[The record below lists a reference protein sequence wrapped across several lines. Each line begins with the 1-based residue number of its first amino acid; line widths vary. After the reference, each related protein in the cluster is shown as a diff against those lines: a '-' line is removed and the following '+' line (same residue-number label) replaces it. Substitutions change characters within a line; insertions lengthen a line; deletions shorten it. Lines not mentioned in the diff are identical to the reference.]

1 MDLEIGD
8 RAQRTRQDPF
18 QGIFGATVDKH
29 HLRLRFYV
37 AMAALDCYS
46 LVFAFMFGN
55 LIHSGDA
62 FNDPGVTICAV
73 VLPMY
78 FGFAY
83 NGRVYCADF
92 FKRWRGAVERAIFS
106 LGMAVIAVVFVSFLL
121 HASAKM
127 SREVFTIGTLTTA
140 ILLYATRAMMQR
152 LSPYLLRGEPLAEYL
167 ICDEVEL
174 HPGISAVAIDA
185 KAAGLVA
192 DSNDPAALDR
202 LGRLF
207 RYADRVVIACPESR
221 RADWAAVLKG
231 ANVRG
236 EVIVPEIGTLGS
248 LGVGQFS
255 GRSTLVVSVGPL
267 DMRNRA
273 IKRLLDIMI
282 AGSVL
287 LLVAPLLVVTA
298 IAIRIESTGPVFF
311 IQSRLGRGNR
321 LFAMYKFRSMRSDM
335 CDANGAQSTLR
346 DDVRITRVGKIIR
359 STSIDELPQILNVL
373 KGDMSIVGPRPHA
386 LGSLAGNQL
395 FWEVDQRYW
404 HRHAIKPGITGLA
417 QVRGFRGATHLRSDL
432 VDRLQADLDY
442 LNGWTIWRDLTIL
455 VATLKVMLHK
465 NAY

>member
-1 MDLEIGD
+1 MNLEIGD
-8 RAQRTRQDPF
+8 RARRTRLDSF
-18 QGIFGATVDKH
+18 QGIFGATIDKH
-29 HLRLRFYV
+29 RLRLRFYV
-37 AMAALDCYS
+37 AMVVLDCLSIVAAL
-46 LVFAFMFGN
+46 MFGN
-55 LIHSGDA
+55 LVHSGSVFD
-62 FNDPGVTICAV
+62 DPGVTICAV

-92 FKRWRGAVERAIFS
+92 FKRWRGTVERAIVS

-121 HASAKM
+121 HASATM
-127 SREVFTIGTLTTA
+127 SREVFIIGTATTA
-140 ILLYATRAMMQR
+140 MLLYATRAMMHR
-152 LSPYLLRGEPLAEYL
+152 LSPFLLKGEPLAEYL

-174 HPGISAVAIDA
+174 HPGLSAVSIDA

-192 DSNDPAALDR
+192 DNNDPAALDR

-207 RYADRVVIACPESR
+207 RYADRVVIACPENR

-236 EVIVPEIGTLGS
+236 EVVVPEIGALGS

-273 IKRLLDIMI
+273 IKRLLDMAI
-282 AGSVL
+282 AGSAL
-287 LLVAPLLVVTA
+287 LALAPLLVMTA
-298 IAIRIESTGPVFF
+298 IAIRLESAGPIFF
-311 IQSRLGRGNR
+311 VQSRLGRGNR

-346 DDVRITRVGKIIR
+346 DDVRITRVGKFIR
-359 STSIDELPQILNVL
+359 ATSIDELPQIFNVL

-386 LGSLAGNQL
+386 LGSLAGDQL

-442 LNGWTIWRDLTIL
+442 LNGWTIWRDLQIL
-455 VATLKVMLHK
+455 VATLKVVLHK